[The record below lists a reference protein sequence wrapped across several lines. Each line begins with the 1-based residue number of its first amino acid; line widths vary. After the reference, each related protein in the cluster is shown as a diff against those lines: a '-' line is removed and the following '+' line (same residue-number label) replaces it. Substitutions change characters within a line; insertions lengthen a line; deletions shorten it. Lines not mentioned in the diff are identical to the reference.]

1 MAIGKVVTSGF
12 NVVANYIK
20 KNPKTTAVVAGGLVG
35 GLILGK
41 ALTTSRKKVTQD
53 MNRLILTNP
62 MLNPTGWMTHML
74 DVTNPNP
81 SPNGLDSIVVKHMAE
96 KNNKNYRDYYN
107 NLDSFERVKE
117 FYDNGGKGFNMS

>member
-1 MAIGKVVTSGF
+1 MV
-12 NVVANYIK
+12 
-20 KNPKTTAVVAGGLVG
+20 VVAGGLVG

-41 ALTTSRKKVTQD
+41 ALTTSRKKATQD

-62 MLNPTGWMTHML
+62 MLNPTGWMTHTL
-74 DVTNPNP
+74 DITNPNP
-81 SPNGLDSIVVKHMAE
+81 SPNGLDSIVVKHMVE
-96 KNNKNYRDYYN
+96 KNNKNYRDNN